1 MTRTRIAK
9 FIVIFIF
16 LFLFF
21 DILYLGIINGR
32 RFREL
37 SNKNCV
43 RLFPQE
49 GSRGRIIDT
58 QGRTIIDNELCY
70 DLSLVSE
77 NAGQADRILKDVSG
91 ILGRN
96 FNELKDVFRNNF
108 IYSSALITIAKDIDV
123 KSAIAI
129 EELKPNL
136 DGIIIL
142 PRPRRRYSH
151 ERLASHVIGY
161 INEIDRWRLTKLA
174 DYGYKTKDIVGF
186 GGVEEKY
193 DYYLRQ
199 EEGGLSIEVDS
210 RGKFV
215 RALGFRPPKSGKDLQ
230 LTLDLK
236 MQEIAEDGLAEK
248 KGAVVIMDPYNGQIL
263 AMASSPNFSPAAF
276 VNKDNTYLRDLFSDA
291 SSPLVNRAISS
302 GYPAGSIFKLVVA
315 TAGLETGKIDLSTTF
330 YCPGSMHV
338 GKQKFSCWDTHHEEN
353 LIGAIAHSCNVFFY
367 RTGLLL
373 GPQTIHDWAVK
384 FGFSKATSV
393 NLPYE
398 IDGVVPNPL
407 WRRIYRLRNW
417 FDGDTVNFSIGQGEL
432 LITPLQAVRMIAVFA
447 NGGFLVTPNIV
458 KAVDGRDVSSYY
470 QRTSP
475 LRIKSSTLDSIRR
488 GLRNAVEDV
497 SGTASVLSTLS
508 VSVAGKT
515 GTAQA
520 PPGLPHG
527 WFVGYFPY
535 KNPKFVICV
544 FLERGGAGYY
554 ATLVAKQIIERLIRE
569 GLI

>member
-21 DILYLGIINGR
+21 DILYLGIIHGR

-77 NAGQADRILKDVSG
+77 NTGQVDSILKDVSE
-91 ILGRN
+91 ILGRD

-215 RALGFRPPKSGKDLQ
+215 RALGFRPPKNGKDLQ

-248 KGAVVIMDPYNGQIL
+248 KGAVVIMDPYNGQIF
-263 AMASSPNFSPAAF
+263 AMASSPDFSPAAF
-276 VNKDNTYLRDLFSDA
+276 VNKENAYLRNLFSDA
-291 SSPLVNRAISS
+291 SAPLVNRAISS
-302 GYPAGSIFKLVVA
+302 SYPAGSIFKLVVA

-330 YCPGSMHV
+330 SCPGSIHV
-338 GKQKFSCWDTHHEEN
+338 GKQKFSCWDTHDEVN
-353 LIGAIAHSCNVFFY
+353 LIDAIAHSCNVFFY

-447 NGGFLVTPNIV
+447 NGGFLVTPYIV

-470 QRTSP
+470 QRTTP
-475 LRIKSSTLDSIRR
+475 LRIKSSTLDSIRK
-488 GLRNAVEDV
+488 GLRNAVADV

-520 PPGLPHG
+520 PPGQPHG
-527 WFVGYFPY
+527 WFLGYFPY

-554 ATLVAKQIIERLIRE
+554 ATSVAKQIIERLIKE